1 MAEKEIATNE
11 KQGADSKKT
20 AAYIPPHRRQQ
31 GIRDDSKF
39 GSFNNGNGSVS
50 TSNSSQRNNFGRNN
64 GDVRRG
70 DQNGNFGY
78 GKQGSS
84 YANEMNQ
91 IVDRFSA
98 LGERTSYPSGNNR
111 YQYGNSG
118 GGLGGDRFSGFNDKY
133 QDNRGYPR
141 YSGRNRQSISGTG
154 WDVRDGRSYYRDD
167 EEKIFSKTKEHR
179 TGINFDA
186 YDNIPV
192 EMTGS
197 DTNKIRPMQ
206 NFMELDGIHEIL
218 LDNIKRVKYER
229 PTPVQKFSIPTI
241 LCGRDLMAC
250 AQTGSGKTAAFLFPI
265 VMRMLHDGPP
275 PTPQQSSL
283 RIRRMAYPVALVLS
297 PTRELAIQTYEE
309 SRKFCFGTG
318 IRTNVLYGGSEVRS
332 QIMDLDRG
340 SDIVVATPGRLRDL
354 IDRGKVNLVL
364 IKFLILDEADRMLD
378 MGFAPQIREIVEDY
392 DMPHSLDGRQTVM
405 FSATFP
411 REIQQLA
418 KDFLHNYIFLTVG
431 RVGATS
437 GSIVQ
442 RVVYAE
448 EDHKPRL
455 LVKLLMEQG
464 EGLTVVFV
472 EMKRRADQIEDFL
485 IDQNFPAVSIHGDR
499 SQQEREHALRLFR
512 GGQRPIL
519 VATDVAA
526 RGLDIP
532 NITHVINL
540 DMPCNIDDYVH
551 RIGRTGRAGNSGLAT
566 SFVNENNKPIL
577 RDLLAALEESGQD
590 VPEWFQDMVKSCTAS
605 FGRYSGKLGKSA
617 PVLGTQKVNRG
628 LHSFGSVDIRSP
640 QGNGNFGNT
649 GNYCSGQSASIPGS
663 GQYSG
668 TESLRSKKGYSGNSF
683 NSGSGNGNNAS
694 HTRVTN
700 RDFDHDDAW

>member
-1 MAEKEIATNE
+1 MSEKEIGTRDQQQNVE
-11 KQGADSKKT
+11 RRKDG
-20 AAYIPPHRRQQ
+20 AYIPPHRRQQ
-31 GIRDDSKF
+31 GLREDPNSNLA
-39 GSFNNGNGSVS
+39 SFSGNQA
-50 TSNSSQRNNFGRNN
+50 NSYNSQRNNSSRNN
-64 GDVRRG
+64 IDGKRN
-70 DQNGNFGY
+70 DQTSNLGFRKHNNSF
-78 GKQGSS
+78 
-84 YANEMNQ
+84 NESN
-91 IVDRFSA
+91 ISVDRFSA
-98 LGERTSYPSGNNR
+98 LGERQSNASNSKYQYNAVTGGNN
-111 YQYGNSG
+111 
-118 GGLGGDRFSGFNDKY
+118 DRFGNLNEKP
-133 QDNRGYPR
+133 QERGYNK
-141 YSGRNRQSISGTG
+141 YYRNRIGVSGTG
-154 WDVRDGRSYYRDD
+154 WDVRDGRSLYRDD
-167 EEKIFSKTKEHR
+167 EDKIFSKSKEHR
-179 TGINFDA
+179 AGINFDA

-197 DTNKIRPMQ
+197 DTNKIKPMQ
-206 NFMELDGIHEIL
+206 SFMELEGIHEIL
-218 LDNIKRVKYER
+218 LDNIRRVKYER
-229 PTPVQKFSIPTI
+229 PTPVQKFSIPTV
-241 LCGRDLMAC
+241 LNGRDLMAC

-265 VMRMLHDGPP
+265 VMKMLNDGPP

-283 RIRRMAYPVALVLS
+283 RIKRMAYPVALVLS

-340 SDIVVATPGRLRDL
+340 SDIIVATPGRLRDL
-354 IDRGKVNLVL
+354 IDRGKVNLKL

-378 MGFAPQIREIVEDY
+378 MGFAPQIREIVEDSE
-392 DMPHSLDGRQTVM
+392 MPHSLDGRQTVM

-455 LVKLLMEQG
+455 LVKLLLEQG

-512 GGQRPIL
+512 SGQRPIL

-551 RIGRTGRAGNSGLAT
+551 RIGRTGRAGNTGLAT
-566 SFVNENNKPIL
+566 SFVNESNKPIL

-590 VPEWFQDMVKSCTAS
+590 APEWFQDMVKSCTAS
-605 FGRYSGKLGKSA
+605 FGRYGNRFNKGGVSSSQRG
-617 PVLGTQKVNRG
+617 NRG
-628 LHSFGSVDIRSP
+628 LHSFGSVDIRSN
-640 QGNGNFGNT
+640 QGGSN
-649 GNYCSGQSASIPGS
+649 CSSVNSS
-663 GQYSG
+663 Y
-668 TESLRSKKGYSGNSF
+668 GYSGN
-683 NSGSGNGNNAS
+683 NSSSGNQGSNNEQWRNRKGPGNHSYNGVAGNGNNAS
-694 HTRVTN
+694 HSKVSN

>member
-1 MAEKEIATNE
+1 MVEKTTNN
-11 KQGADSKKT
+11 QDQQNLASKKCG
-20 AAYIPPHRRQQ
+20 AYIPPHRRHLGMQ
-31 GIRDDSKF
+31 DDSNANTASQPASGVNAIPIYSNRST
-39 GSFNNGNGSVS
+39 GSRSGSENKKSGQVVSKSATDRSGGVTTMNN
-50 TSNSSQRNNFGRNN
+50 
-64 GDVRRG
+64 
-70 DQNGNFGY
+70 
-78 GKQGSS
+78 
-84 YANEMNQ
+84 
-91 IVDRFSA
+91 IDRFSS
-98 LGERTSYPSGNNR
+98 LNGNR
-111 YQYGNSG
+111 DI
-118 GGLGGDRFSGFNDKY
+118 LGGKVTASNGGTDRFSGLVERNVERGT
-133 QDNRGYPR
+133 NRYHQRGKT
-141 YSGRNRQSISGTG
+141 STTGTG
-154 WDVRDGRSYYRDD
+154 WDVRDGRNYIRDD
-167 EEKIFSKTKEHR
+167 EEKIFLKSKEHR
-179 TGINFDA
+179 AGINFDA

-192 EMTGS
+192 EMTG
-197 DTNKIRPMQ
+197 TETHKIIPMH
-206 NFMELDGIHEIL
+206 NFMEIEGIHEIL
-218 LDNIKRVKYER
+218 LANIRRVKYER
-229 PTPVQKFSIPTI
+229 PTPVQKFSIPTV
-241 LCGRDLMAC
+241 LNGRDLMAC

-265 VMRMLHDGPP
+265 IMRMLKDGPP

-283 RIRRMAYPVALVLS
+283 RIKRVAYPVALVLS
-297 PTRELAIQTYEE
+297 PTRELAIQIYEE
-309 SRKFCFGTG
+309 SRKFCYGTG
-318 IRTNVLYGGSEVRS
+318 IRTNVLYGGSEIRN
-332 QIMDLDRG
+332 QILDLDRG

-354 IDRGKVNLVL
+354 IDRGKVYLKL

-378 MGFAPQIREIVEDY
+378 MGFAPQIREIIEDS
-392 DMPHSLDGRQTVM
+392 DMPHSLEGRQTVM

-418 KDFLHNYIFLTVG
+418 KDFLHSYIFLTVG

-512 GGQRPIL
+512 SGQRPIL

-551 RIGRTGRAGNSGLAT
+551 RIGRTGRAGNTGLAT

-590 VPEWFQDMVKSCTAS
+590 APEWFQDMVKSCTAS
-605 FGRYSGKLGKSA
+605 FGRYGNRFSRGGGSNS
-617 PVLGTQKVNRG
+617 GTQRSGRG
-628 LHSFGSVDIRSP
+628 ASHNFGSIDIRNNSNNSGNDQWRNSNNRRSP
-640 QGNGNFGNT
+640 VGN
-649 GNYCSGQSASIPGS
+649 SS
-663 GQYSG
+663 YSG
-668 TESLRSKKGYSGNSF
+668 GPTNSTGY
-683 NSGSGNGNNAS
+683 
-694 HTRVTN
+694 N
-700 RDFDHDDAW
+700 RINKDSDHDDAW

>member
-1 MAEKEIATNE
+1 MSEKEIGTRDLQQNVE
-11 KQGADSKKT
+11 RRKDG
-20 AAYIPPHRRQQ
+20 AYIPPHRRQQ
-31 GIRDDSKF
+31 GLREDPNSNLA
-39 GSFNNGNGSVS
+39 SFTGNQA
-50 TSNSSQRNNFGRNN
+50 NSYNSQRNNSSRNN
-64 GDVRRG
+64 IDGKRN
-70 DQNGNFGY
+70 DQASNLGFRKHNNSF
-78 GKQGSS
+78 
-84 YANEMNQ
+84 NESNVSM
-91 IVDRFSA
+91 DRFSA
-98 LGERTSYPSGNNR
+98 LGERQSNASNSKYQYNAVTGGNN
-111 YQYGNSG
+111 
-118 GGLGGDRFSGFNDKY
+118 DRFVNLNEKP
-133 QDNRGYPR
+133 QERGYNK
-141 YSGRNRQSISGTG
+141 YYRNRIGVSGTG
-154 WDVRDGRSYYRDD
+154 WDVRDGRSLYRDD
-167 EEKIFSKTKEHR
+167 EDKIFSKSKEHR
-179 TGINFDA
+179 AGINFDA

-197 DTNKIRPMQ
+197 DTNKIKPMQ
-206 NFMELDGIHEIL
+206 SFMELEGIHEIL
-218 LDNIKRVKYER
+218 LDNIRRVKYER
-229 PTPVQKFSIPTI
+229 PTPVQKFSIPTV
-241 LCGRDLMAC
+241 LNGRDLMAC

-265 VMRMLHDGPP
+265 VMKMLNDGPP

-283 RIRRMAYPVALVLS
+283 RIKRMAYPVALVLS

-340 SDIVVATPGRLRDL
+340 SDIIVATPGRLRDL
-354 IDRGKVNLVL
+354 IDRGKVNLKL

-378 MGFAPQIREIVEDY
+378 MGFAPQIREIVEDSE
-392 DMPHSLDGRQTVM
+392 MPHSLDGRQTVM

-455 LVKLLMEQG
+455 LVKLLLEQG

-512 GGQRPIL
+512 SGQRPIL

-551 RIGRTGRAGNSGLAT
+551 RIGRTGRAGNTGLAT
-566 SFVNENNKPIL
+566 SFVNESNKPIL

-590 VPEWFQDMVKSCTAS
+590 APEWFQDMVKSCTAS
-605 FGRYSGKLGKSA
+605 FGRYGNRFNKGGVSSSQRG
-617 PVLGTQKVNRG
+617 NRG
-628 LHSFGSVDIRSP
+628 LHSFGSVDIRSN
-640 QGNGNFGNT
+640 QGGSN
-649 GNYCSGQSASIPGS
+649 CSSVNSS
-663 GQYSG
+663 Y
-668 TESLRSKKGYSGNSF
+668 GYSGN
-683 NSGSGNGNNAS
+683 NSSSGNQGSNNEQWRNRKGPVNHSYNGVAGNGNNAS
-694 HTRVTN
+694 HSKVSN

>member
-1 MAEKEIATNE
+1 MADKEIGTCD
-11 KQGADSKKT
+11 KQQNSERRKGGT
-20 AAYIPPHRRQQ
+20 YIPPHRRQQ
-31 GIRDDSKF
+31 YLKEESNTNIIGVLGNHGSANNGPKNTSDRNNVDGKRSDQSGNSSLRRQNNSLNNSNANTDRFGALSERQQYSSNSKF
-39 GSFNNGNGSVS
+39 QHGG
-50 TSNSSQRNNFGRNN
+50 
-64 GDVRRG
+64 
-70 DQNGNFGY
+70 
-78 GKQGSS
+78 
-84 YANEMNQ
+84 
-91 IVDRFSA
+91 
-98 LGERTSYPSGNNR
+98 LSGNN
-111 YQYGNSG
+111 N
-118 GGLGGDRFSGFNDKY
+118 DRFGGMGEKPQERSYNKY
-133 QDNRGYPR
+133 YN
-141 YSGRNRQSISGTG
+141 RNRVGASGTG
-154 WDVRDGRSYYRDD
+154 WDVRDGRSLYRDD
-167 EEKIFSKTKEHR
+167 EDKIFSKSKEHR
-179 TGINFDA
+179 AGINFDA

-197 DTNKIRPMQ
+197 DTNKIKPMQ
-206 NFMELDGIHEIL
+206 SFMELEGIHEIL
-218 LDNIKRVKYER
+218 LDNIRRVKYER
-229 PTPVQKFSIPTI
+229 PTPVQKFSIPTV
-241 LCGRDLMAC
+241 LNGRDLMAC

-265 VMRMLHDGPP
+265 VMKMLNDGPP

-297 PTRELAIQTYEE
+297 PTRELAIQTFEE

-340 SDIVVATPGRLRDL
+340 SDIIVATPGRLRDL
-354 IDRGKVNLVL
+354 IDRGKVNLKL

-378 MGFAPQIREIVEDY
+378 MGFAPQIREIVEDS

-455 LVKLLMEQG
+455 LVKLLLEQA

-512 GGQRPIL
+512 NGQRPIL

-551 RIGRTGRAGNSGLAT
+551 RIGRTGRAGNTGLAT
-566 SFVNENNKPIL
+566 SFVNEGNKPIL

-590 VPEWFQDMVKSCTAS
+590 APEWFQDMVKSCTAS
-605 FGRYSGKLGKSA
+605 FGRYNSRFNKGGMSGSQRGS
-617 PVLGTQKVNRG
+617 RG
-628 LHSFGSVDIRSP
+628 LHSFGSVDIRNS
-640 QGNGNFGNT
+640 QGGNFA
-649 GNYCSGQSASIPGS
+649 SGSS
-663 GQYSG
+663 GFN
-668 TESLRSKKGYSGNSF
+668 GYSSSHQNSGNQGSSSEYWRSNRKGPGNQSF
-683 NSGSGNGNNAS
+683 NGGTGNGNNAS
-694 HTRVTN
+694 HSKVPN

>member
-1 MAEKEIATNE
+1 MSEKEIGTRDQQQNAE
-11 KQGADSKKT
+11 RRKDG
-20 AAYIPPHRRQQ
+20 AYIPPHRRQQ
-31 GIRDDSKF
+31 GLREDP
-39 GSFNNGNGSVS
+39 NNGMTN
-50 TSNSSQRNNFGRNN
+50 TSGNQAHLYNSQRNSSNRVNSDGK
-64 GDVRRG
+64 RG
-70 DQNGNFGY
+70 DQGGNSGFR
-78 GKQGSS
+78 KHNSS
-84 YANEMNQ
+84 FNDANANS
-91 IVDRFSA
+91 DRFSA
-98 LGERTSYPSGNNR
+98 LGEKQAYSSNSK
-111 YQYGNSG
+111 YQYNGASG
-118 GGLGGDRFSGFNDKY
+118 GGSDRFGNFNEKSHD
-133 QDNRGYPR
+133 RGYNKYYNR
-141 YSGRNRQSISGTG
+141 SRSGITGTG
-154 WDVRDGRSYYRDD
+154 WDVRDGRSIYRDD
-167 EEKIFSKTKEHR
+167 EDKIFSKSKEHR
-179 TGINFDA
+179 AGINFDA

-197 DTNKIRPMQ
+197 DTNKIKPMQ
-206 NFMELDGIHEIL
+206 SFMELEGIHEIL
-218 LDNIKRVKYER
+218 LDNIRRVKYER
-229 PTPVQKFSIPTI
+229 PTPVQKFSIPTV
-241 LCGRDLMAC
+241 LNGRDLMAC

-265 VMRMLHDGPP
+265 VMKMLNDGPP

-283 RIRRMAYPVALVLS
+283 RIKRMAYPVALVLS

-340 SDIVVATPGRLRDL
+340 SDIIVATPGRLRDL
-354 IDRGKVNLVL
+354 IDRGKVNLRL

-378 MGFAPQIREIVEDY
+378 MGFAPQIREIVEDS
-392 DMPHSLDGRQTVM
+392 DMPHSLDGRQTIM

-455 LVKLLMEQG
+455 LVKLLLEQG

-512 GGQRPIL
+512 SGQRPIL

-551 RIGRTGRAGNSGLAT
+551 RIGRTGRAGNTGLAT
-566 SFVNENNKPIL
+566 SFVNESNKPIL

-590 VPEWFQDMVKSCTAS
+590 APEWFQDMVKSCTAS
-605 FGRYSGKLGKSA
+605 FGRYGSRFGKGGISGS
-617 PVLGTQKVNRG
+617 QKGGRG
-628 LHSFGSVDIRSP
+628 MHSFGSVDIRSN
-640 QGNGNFGNT
+640 QGGS
-649 GNYCSGQSASIPGS
+649 NYNSMNS
-663 GQYSG
+663 
-668 TESLRSKKGYSGNSF
+668 GYSSYSTNNS
-683 NSGSGNGNNAS
+683 NSGNQGSNHEQWRNNRKGPGGHSYNLASGNGNNAS
-694 HTRVTN
+694 HSKVSN

>member
-1 MAEKEIATNE
+1 MSEKEIGTRDQQQNVE
-11 KQGADSKKT
+11 RRKDG
-20 AAYIPPHRRQQ
+20 AYIPPHRRQQ
-31 GIRDDSKF
+31 GLREDSNF
-39 GSFNNGNGSVS
+39 NLASFSGNQANSYNG
-50 TSNSSQRNNFGRNN
+50 QRNNSSRNN
-64 GDVRRG
+64 IDGKRN
-70 DQNGNFGY
+70 DQASNLGFRKHNNSF
-78 GKQGSS
+78 
-84 YANEMNQ
+84 NESN
-91 IVDRFSA
+91 ITVDRFSA
-98 LGERTSYPSGNNR
+98 LGERQSNPSNSKYQYNAVTGGNN
-111 YQYGNSG
+111 
-118 GGLGGDRFSGFNDKY
+118 DRFGNLNEKP
-133 QDNRGYPR
+133 QERGYNK
-141 YSGRNRQSISGTG
+141 YYRNRIGVSGTG
-154 WDVRDGRSYYRDD
+154 WDVRDGRSLYRDD
-167 EEKIFSKTKEHR
+167 EDKIFSKSKEHR
-179 TGINFDA
+179 AGINFDA

-197 DTNKIRPMQ
+197 DTNKIKPMQ
-206 NFMELDGIHEIL
+206 SFMELEGIHEIL
-218 LDNIKRVKYER
+218 LDNIRRVKYER
-229 PTPVQKFSIPTI
+229 PTPVQKFSIPTV
-241 LCGRDLMAC
+241 LNGRDLMAC

-265 VMRMLHDGPP
+265 VMKMLNDGPP

-283 RIRRMAYPVALVLS
+283 RIKRMAYPVALVLS

-340 SDIVVATPGRLRDL
+340 SDIIVATPGRLRDL
-354 IDRGKVNLVL
+354 IDRGKVNLKL

-378 MGFAPQIREIVEDY
+378 MGFAPQIREIVEDS

-455 LVKLLMEQG
+455 LVKLLLEQG

-512 GGQRPIL
+512 SGQRPIL

-551 RIGRTGRAGNSGLAT
+551 RIGRTGRAGNTGLAT
-566 SFVNENNKPIL
+566 SFVNESNKPIL

-590 VPEWFQDMVKSCTAS
+590 APEWFQDMVKSCTAS
-605 FGRYSGKLGKSA
+605 FGRYGNRFNKGGVSGSQRG
-617 PVLGTQKVNRG
+617 NRG
-628 LHSFGSVDIRSP
+628 LHSFGSVDIRSN
-640 QGNGNFGNT
+640 QGGSNCNSVNS
-649 GNYCSGQSASIPGS
+649 NY
-663 GQYSG
+663 
-668 TESLRSKKGYSGNSF
+668 GYSGN
-683 NSGSGNGNNAS
+683 NSSSGNQGSNNEQWKNRKGSGNHSYNGVTGNGNNAS
-694 HTRVTN
+694 HFKVSN

>member
-1 MAEKEIATNE
+1 MSEKEIGTRDQQQNVE
-11 KQGADSKKT
+11 RRKDG
-20 AAYIPPHRRQQ
+20 AYIPPHRRQQ
-31 GIRDDSKF
+31 GLREDPNSNLA
-39 GSFNNGNGSVS
+39 SFSGNQANSYNN
-50 TSNSSQRNNFGRNN
+50 QRNNSSRNN
-64 GDVRRG
+64 IDGKRN
-70 DQNGNFGY
+70 DQAGNLGFR
-78 GKQGSS
+78 KHNNSF
-84 YANEMNQ
+84 NESNVSM
-91 IVDRFSA
+91 DRFSA
-98 LGERTSYPSGNNR
+98 LGERQSNASNSKYQYNAVMGGNN
-111 YQYGNSG
+111 
-118 GGLGGDRFSGFNDKY
+118 DRFVNINEKPQERSYNKY
-133 QDNRGYPR
+133 Y
-141 YSGRNRQSISGTG
+141 RNRIGVSGTG
-154 WDVRDGRSYYRDD
+154 WDVRDGRSLYRDD
-167 EEKIFSKTKEHR
+167 EDKIFSKSKEHR
-179 TGINFDA
+179 AGINFDA

-197 DTNKIRPMQ
+197 DTNKIKPMQ
-206 NFMELDGIHEIL
+206 SFMELEGIHEIL
-218 LDNIKRVKYER
+218 LDNIRRVKYER
-229 PTPVQKFSIPTI
+229 PTPVQKFSIPTV
-241 LCGRDLMAC
+241 LNGRDLMAC

-265 VMRMLHDGPP
+265 VMKMLNDGPP

-283 RIRRMAYPVALVLS
+283 RIKRMAYPVALVLS

-340 SDIVVATPGRLRDL
+340 SDIIVATPGRLRDL
-354 IDRGKVNLVL
+354 IDRGKVNLKL

-378 MGFAPQIREIVEDY
+378 MGFAPQIREIVEDSE
-392 DMPHSLDGRQTVM
+392 MPHSLDGRQTVM

-455 LVKLLMEQG
+455 LVKLLLEQG

-512 GGQRPIL
+512 SGQRPIL

-551 RIGRTGRAGNSGLAT
+551 RIGRTGRAGNTGLAT
-566 SFVNENNKPIL
+566 SFVNESNKPIL

-590 VPEWFQDMVKSCTAS
+590 APEWFQDMVKSCTAS
-605 FGRYSGKLGKSA
+605 FGRYGNRFNKGGVSSSQRG
-617 PVLGTQKVNRG
+617 NRG
-628 LHSFGSVDIRSP
+628 LHSFGSVDIRSN
-640 QGNGNFGNT
+640 QG
-649 GNYCSGQSASIPGS
+649 GS
-663 GQYSG
+663 NCGSVNSSY
-668 TESLRSKKGYSGNSF
+668 GYSGN
-683 NSGSGNGNNAS
+683 NSSSGNQGSNNEQWRNRKGPVNHSYNGVAGNGNNAS
-694 HTRVTN
+694 HSKVSN